1 MHNSSLNNPAP
12 EKIPDYSAGVAVNA
26 TTFTAPAAGIFTL
39 STLHVDM
46 AGENLSINGIQ
57 IFSVAI
63 SGKYAG
69 GSTSPTSWEV
79 HKGDVATSNQ
89 NILNFYPFR

>member
-12 EKIPDYSAGVAVNA
+12 KQIPDYSAGVAVNA
-26 TTFTAPAAGIFTL
+26 TKFTAPAAGIFTL
-39 STLHVDM
+39 ATVHVDL

-57 IFSVAI
+57 IFNI
-63 SGKYAG
+63 GMSGKYAG
-69 GSTSPTSWEV
+69 GNTSPTSWV
-79 HKGDVATSNQ
+79 VRKGDVATSNQ

>member
-1 MHNSSLNNPAP
+1 MYNSSLNNPAP
-12 EKIPDYSAGVAVNA
+12 EQIPDYSAGVAVNA

-39 STLHVDM
+39 ATVHVDL

-57 IFSVAI
+57 IFNISM

-69 GSTSPTSWEV
+69 GNTSPTSWV
-79 HKGDVATSNQ
+79 VRKGDVATSNQ